1 LLSDNAIIFSV
12 NKAFKKGLLYIMKVT
27 LITHTP
33 EPEKIIAAAAKL
45 CYSDSGALNLMEGLD
60 DEKANS
66 FVEMLAQMG
75 HESPIEHITFTFG
88 IEGVSRTLLA
98 QITRHRIASFSVQ
111 SQRYVRQDDFQYIT
125 PPAIAGDPE
134 ASEIYIR
141 SMNNAVYDYNRI
153 SDILEKKY
161 YQDFLSQGLS
171 EKSAKRSAEKKAVED
186 ARFVLPNA
194 CETKMMVTMNARSL
208 LNFFKLRCCNRAQWE
223 IRELACEMLRLCF
236 KAAPSVFRNAGPSCC
251 RGKCTEGKMS
261 CGKSN
266 DVCNYINNL
275 KNSENPV

>member
-1 LLSDNAIIFSV
+1 LTLFSDNDIIISV

-45 CYSDSGALNLMEGLD
+45 CYSDSSAMNLLENLD
-60 DEKANS
+60 DDRAQS
-66 FVEMLAQMG
+66 FVEMLADMG

-111 SQRYVRQDDFQYIT
+111 SQRYVRQDNFEYIT
-125 PPAIAGDPE
+125 PPSIADNPE
-134 ASEIYIR
+134 ASEIYVK
-141 SMNNAVYDYNRI
+141 SMENAVRDYNKI

-161 YQDFLSQGLS
+161 YHEFLNQGIP
-171 EKSAKRSAEKKAVED
+171 EKKARSSAGKKAIED

-223 IRELACEMLRLCF
+223 IRELACEMLKLCSQT
-236 KAAPSVFRNAGPSCC
+236 APSIFRNAGPSCC

-261 CGKSN
+261 CGKP
-266 DVCNYINNL
+266 DEVHNYIDSL
-275 KNSENPV
+275 KNLV